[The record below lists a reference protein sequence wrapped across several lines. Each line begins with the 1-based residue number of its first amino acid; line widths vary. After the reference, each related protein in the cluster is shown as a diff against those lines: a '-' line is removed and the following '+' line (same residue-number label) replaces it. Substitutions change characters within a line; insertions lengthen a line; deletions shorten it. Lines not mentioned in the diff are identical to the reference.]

1 MTLRQTALDLDA
13 DDPLASY
20 RDEFVIPDPN
30 LVYLDGNSL
39 GRTPKATVARLRQ
52 VVESEWA
59 GDLIRSWQ
67 HWLDLPRRVGD
78 RMSAIIGSRPGE
90 VVVHDSTTLNL
101 YQGVHIALGLRPNRR
116 VIMVPADEFP
126 TDRYVV
132 EGIAA
137 EKGLEALSH
146 DNMDYGGHREGRRSP
161 AARGL

>member
-67 HWLDLPRRVGD
+67 HWLDLPRRVG
-78 RMSAIIGSRPGE
+78 
-90 VVVHDSTTLNL
+90 
-101 YQGVHIALGLRPNRR
+101 
-116 VIMVPADEFP
+116 
-126 TDRYVV
+126 
-132 EGIAA
+132 
-137 EKGLEALSH
+137 
-146 DNMDYGGHREGRRSP
+146 
-161 AARGL
+161 